1 MRLFFLRALT
11 SEPNPHRPQ
20 RIVCADEPVRRVRV
34 PERAVHRIHSLLEA
48 RRRRRHRARI
58 SKNLFCRNEE
68 VNSDEEDT
76 LLVSNGRQGGGQGAV
91 QLQEAAAQ
99 LQVLLHISEFLPA

>member
-48 RRRRRHRARI
+48 RRRRRHRAEL
-58 SKNLFCRNEE
+58 KNLFFANEE
-68 VNSDEEDT
+68 VHAHDEEDT
-76 LLVSNGRQGGGQGAV
+76 LCISNGRQGGGQGAV

-99 LQVLLHISEFLPA
+99 L